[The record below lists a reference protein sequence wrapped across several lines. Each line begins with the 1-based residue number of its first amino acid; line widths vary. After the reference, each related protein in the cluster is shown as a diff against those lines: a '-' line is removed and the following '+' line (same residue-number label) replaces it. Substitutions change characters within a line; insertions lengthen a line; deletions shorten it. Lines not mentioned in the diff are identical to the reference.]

1 LSEING
7 LEYCIIT
14 YFDYKHLIFTNYKGK
29 GSREKP
35 WGSALR
41 EHLSLE
47 EVLLEVGRDLQL
59 AKVSLNS
66 MRMRRINSNML
77 KHVGSKDIALAFP
90 LDGPTVEEEVEG
102 EFSSNLAAA
111 NK

>member
-1 LSEING
+1 
-7 LEYCIIT
+7 
-14 YFDYKHLIFTNYKGK
+14 
-29 GSREKP
+29 
-35 WGSALR
+35 
-41 EHLSLE
+41 
-47 EVLLEVGRDLQL
+47 
-59 AKVSLNS
+59 